1 MQEQRIFIIT
11 GHYGSGKTEFAVN
24 FALRL
29 KEKFP
34 RVALADLD
42 IVNPYFRSRER
53 EALLKE
59 HGVELISSPARMG
72 NADLPALPAQVL
84 SIFEDESLA
93 GVIDVGGDPVG
104 ARVLARFKEH
114 AKRQSYA
121 LYMVLNFNRGLT
133 KTPQAAAVY
142 LKGIEASSGLK
153 VTGLVNNTHL
163 CGETSAEDVLRGN
176 ALSLETARETGL
188 PLLYNAF
195 DARLAAD
202 IPEAMEGEA
211 FPLTLY
217 MKKPWE

>member
-1 MQEQRIFIIT
+1 MNKRIYIIT

-24 FALRL
+24 LALRL
-29 KEKFP
+29 VEKYP

-53 EALLKE
+53 EALFKE
-59 HGVELISSPARMG
+59 YGVELIASPARMG

-84 SIFEDESLA
+84 SIFEDDTLT
-93 GVIDVGGDPVG
+93 GVLDVGGDPVG
-104 ARVLARFKEH
+104 ARVLARF
-114 AKRQSYA
+114 APYANRQPYA

-133 KTPQAAAVY
+133 KTPEAAIEY
-142 LKGIEASSGLK
+142 LRGIEASSGLT

-163 CGETSAEDVLRGN
+163 CSESTPRDVLRGN
-176 ALSLETARETGL
+176 ALSMEVGAKTGL

-195 DARLAAD
+195 DERLTAEID
-202 IPEAMEGEA
+202 PSLMGES
-211 FPLTLY
+211 FPLTLH

>member
-1 MQEQRIFIIT
+1 MNKRIYIIT

-24 FALRL
+24 LALRL
-29 KEKFP
+29 KEKYP

-53 EALLKE
+53 EELFKE
-59 HGVELISSPARMG
+59 YGVELIASPARMG

-84 SIFEDESLA
+84 SIFEDETLT

-104 ARVLARFKEH
+104 ARVLQRF
-114 AKRQSYA
+114 APYANRQPYA

-133 KTPQAAAVY
+133 KTPEAAIEY
-142 LKGIEASSGLK
+142 LRGIEASSGLT

-163 CGETSAEDVLRGN
+163 CSESSARDVLRGN
-176 ALSLETARETGL
+176 ALSMEVAAKTGL

-195 DARLAAD
+195 DERLTAEID
-202 IPEAMEGEA
+202 PSLMGEG
-211 FPLTLY
+211 FPLTLH

>member
-1 MQEQRIFIIT
+1 MSERIFIIT

-29 KEKFP
+29 KESRP
-34 RVALADLD
+34 RVALSDLD

-53 EALLKE
+53 EDLLKE
-59 HGVELISSPARMG
+59 HGVELIAPNARLG

-84 SIFEDESLA
+84 SIFDDETLT
-93 GVIDVGGDPVG
+93 GVLDVGGDPVG
-104 ARVLARFKEH
+104 ARVLARFQPY
-114 AKRQSYA
+114 AQRQSYA

-133 KTPQAAAVY
+133 KTPEAAVEY
-142 LKGIEASSGLK
+142 LRGIEASSGLS

-163 CGETSAEDVLRGN
+163 CGETTAEVVLRGN
-176 ALSLETARETGL
+176 ALSLAVAKETGL

-195 DARLAAD
+195 DARLSGEL
-202 IPEAMEGEA
+202 PQTLQGEA